1 MLKLR
6 KECLFSETKTNEYV
20 IFMSFFLYLRQIKT
34 SIMRI
39 IIIALFTLTP
49 IFALGQLDK
58 SVELERSIDA
68 LEAANRTQSRQISEL
83 VKTNKELKSNVAS
96 MKDQVKQEVMRS
108 QELQAQ
114 NERAMNLALDVFS
127 KKFEV
132 QNQTVKGVQDQLDEK
147 FSSQLIIFL
156 VAVVILIIISVAM
169 NKSTMNKALKQ
180 NLASWNNFQE
190 HILKK

>member
-1 MLKLR
+1 
-6 KECLFSETKTNEYV
+6 
-20 IFMSFFLYLRQIKT
+20 
-34 SIMRI
+34 MRI
-39 IIIALFTLTP
+39 IIIALFILTP
-49 IFALGQLDK
+49 IFASGQLDK

-114 NERAMNLALDVFS
+114 NERAMNLALDEFS

-147 FSSQLIIFL
+147 FSSQMIIFL
-156 VAVVILIIISVAM
+156 VAVIILIIISVAM
-169 NKSTMNKALKQ
+169 NKATMNKALKQ
-180 NLASWNNFQE
+180 NLASWNHFQE

>member
-1 MLKLR
+1 MLKFR
-6 KECLFSETKTNEYV
+6 KECLFSDTKTNEYV
-20 IFMSFFLYLRQIKT
+20 IFMSLFLYLRQIKT
-34 SIMRI
+34 SVMRI

-49 IFALGQLDK
+49 IFASGQLDK

-114 NERAMNLALDVFS
+114 NERAMNLALDEFS

>member
-1 MLKLR
+1 
-6 KECLFSETKTNEYV
+6 
-20 IFMSFFLYLRQIKT
+20 
-34 SIMRI
+34 
-39 IIIALFTLTP
+39 
-49 IFALGQLDK
+49 LD
-58 SVELERSIDA
+58 E
-68 LEAANRTQSRQISEL
+68 
-83 VKTNKELKSNVAS
+83 
-96 MKDQVKQEVMRS
+96 
-108 QELQAQ
+108 
-114 NERAMNLALDVFS
+114 FS